1 MGTYENP
8 GIIQRPQSTINQTI
22 SQNLNALMQRAVQ
35 RKADNQAI
43 LDANT
48 RLYDQFADKL
58 FDIGEFDFQ
67 KFEDDKQAELIRIG
81 REYYETANKLN
92 RGEYYVKQ
100 EKTNRKGA
108 VKRYKHGKKKGD
120 IKYEEVHDPVAAR
133 NKLNELM
140 RVPKQYQEITG
151 SFNSFLQTMDDAF
164 SQPYLE
170 KGYVDLNQQDQRL
183 LSLYFN
189 AKNGGKEIE
198 QYYDEEA
205 GTLVFEFPMTN
216 KKGEFVDIDEEQEG
230 VQYNYIKL
238 NAREF
243 FLESVAGEN
252 ANQLVQTIPDV
263 TAKLKPTVDVLKDL
277 VSYDNETLTKANG
290 KRTTTYLH
298 FEGRNADFIK
308 AMDESTD
315 LFHSSIMIDKD
326 AKNIFGVLVDKYA
339 HQFDPSEY
347 TFDDGSGNSVD
358 LTEDYIYNT
367 DAAKIPGGKPGKN
380 KAAIKQGE
388 FFEKLLKT
396 YITDF
401 KNGML
406 SPFEIDQVKSTHI
419 AKADSPL
426 VKNIKASNKEMQAA
440 VNYIIADDGTIN
452 YDPDKIQQIND
463 ELDARGKGYTINTA
477 EEALA
482 KEKSRLAEKQKEL
495 EDSGGNP
502 EIQGEVDTI
511 QARVDELNDINKVSS
526 IVKIKDHEDN
536 LGEIIKL
543 NKNQLIRDFLDN

>member
-8 GIIQRPQSTINQTI
+8 GIIQRPQSTINQNI

-48 RLYDQFADKL
+48 RLYDQFADKM
-58 FDIGEFDFQ
+58 FEIKEFDFQ
-67 KFEDDKQAELIRIG
+67 KFEEDKQAELIRIG

-164 SQPYLE
+164 NQPYLE

-189 AKNGGKEIE
+189 AKNGGKEIK
-198 QYYDEEA
+198 QYYDDDA

-263 TAKLKPTVDVLKDL
+263 TVRLKPTVDVLKEQ

-290 KRTTTYLH
+290 KRTTTYKH

-315 LFHSSIMIDKD
+315 LFHSSVMIDKD

-339 HQFDPSEY
+339 HEFTDPSEY
-347 TFDDGSGNSVD
+347 TYNGVD
-358 LTEDYIYNT
+358 LTQEYIYNT

-380 KAAIKQGE
+380 EAAIKQGE
-388 FFEKLLKT
+388 FFEKLLKM

-406 SPFEIDQVKSTHI
+406 SPFEIDQVQSTHI
-419 AKADSPL
+419 GKRDSDFEKSVKLSNEQMQNKIDFVINNAKAD
-426 VKNIKASNKEMQAA
+426 
-440 VNYIIADDGTIN
+440 GTGVETEL
-452 YDPDKIQQIND
+452 DKINTELSVRGYRHSINSTGD
-463 ELDARGKGYTINTA
+463 YKT
-477 EEALA
+477 
-482 KEKSRLAEKQKEL
+482 EL
-495 EDSGGNP
+495 EAQLLEAETAYTNSGDDP
-502 EIQGEVDTI
+502 ALLPV
-511 QARVDELNDINKVSS
+511 VSS
-526 IVKIKDHEDN
+526 IKEKLDRVKKMKKPFVRINSDGTVSEVN
-536 LGEIIKL
+536 E
-543 NKNQLIRDFLDN
+543 NQIRRDFLDK